1 MGLHSHIR
9 VRGDPVRTHR
19 WLVPG
24 RRMRQPGSGVAA
36 LRVYHRGWN
45 PDEERTTKEERQKK
59 VSGAAH

>member
-1 MGLHSHIR
+1 
-9 VRGDPVRTHR
+9 
-19 WLVPG
+19 
-24 RRMRQPGSGVAA
+24 MRQPGSGVAA